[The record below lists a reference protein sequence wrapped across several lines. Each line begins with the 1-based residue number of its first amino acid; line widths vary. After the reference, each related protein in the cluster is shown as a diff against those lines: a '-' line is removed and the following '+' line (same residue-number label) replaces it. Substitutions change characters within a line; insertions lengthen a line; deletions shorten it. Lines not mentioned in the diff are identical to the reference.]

1 LPRTSLKEA
10 ASTAKA
16 LAFLWVIL
24 ASHGLACRPA
34 AASDIPTA
42 ETAAPAKDDPDAWRF
57 RATAYG
63 WLTSVSGNITT
74 RGQTVALDA
83 SFIQLVQK
91 SDSLVGVMAY
101 FEADKGPVGFYTD
114 FVWSSLGFDKSTASY
129 RNPIAGLKLS
139 ATTTTAL
146 TYSMTIVEAGG
157 LYELAHWPGSPG
169 SFTAVDALVG
179 VRYWNNSTNMNFDV
193 VGSVD
198 FSRLGIERS
207 RSFAVA
213 PSGSVN
219 WIDPVIG
226 FRVRHQFTP
235 SQEVLVR
242 GDIAG
247 FGLQNRFEW
256 QALAGYSYAWQFTGY
271 QLAGVIGYRALGVN
285 SSTGAGTYINGA
297 NIVLHGP
304 IIGFSVH
311 F

>member
-1 LPRTSLKEA
+1 MPRSSLKQA
-10 ASTAKA
+10 ASKAKA
-16 LAFLWVIL
+16 LTFLSVVL
-24 ASHGLACRPA
+24 AGQGMACRPA
-34 AASDIPTA
+34 AASDIPTS

-57 RATAYG
+57 RATVYG
-63 WLTSVSGNITT
+63 WLMSVSGNLTAH
-74 RGQTVALDA
+74 GQTVDLDA

-91 SDSLVGVMAY
+91 SDSLAAVMAY

-114 FVWSSLGFDKSTASY
+114 FVWASLGFDKSTASY

-157 LYELAHWPGSPG
+157 LYEVAHWPGSPG
-169 SFTAVDALVG
+169 SFTAVDALLG
-179 VRYWNNSTNMNFDV
+179 VRYWNNSTDV
-193 VGSVD
+193 NLDVIGSVD
-198 FSRLGIERS
+198 FSHLGIERG
-207 RSFAVA
+207 RSFAIA
-213 PSGSVN
+213 QSGSVN
-219 WIDPVIG
+219 WVDPVIG

-242 GDIAG
+242 GDIGG
-247 FGLQNRFEW
+247 FGFQSRFEW
-256 QALAGYSYAWQFTGY
+256 QALAGYSYAWQFSGY

-285 SSTGAGTYINGA
+285 AASDVNANGA